1 MSSFIERLLNHRAS
15 KIKPVAA
22 SDNPVADFFDY
33 LFDLGTPGARLTLI
47 ISKIKKYDFSDDVY
61 LRELQIAHFYLE
73 LENYLIHHD
82 ARYINTEANLRAEI
96 KASFPDIVK
105 SEAFLPLYHS
115 GKNQEIIISRL
126 FLLIIL
132 KKFKDEDVELHT
144 TTAWIRTVE
153 NQGKEPVSTDLV
165 KQINAFR
172 KIKDDS
178 LKINQ
183 EFGAIFGQD
192 FVDSAYSATKEEF
205 FTYYRLIPAVT
216 SISEVI
222 PQLFTSLLHEIPTTL
237 FFDKTKEPD
246 LENKEENTA
255 AEVITIDTSKIDI
268 LENILDAFLLFD
280 TNGIIKEC
288 NSKASELF
296 GLKGKELI
304 NKSVFTFLPSAISR
318 DIKYDIS
325 NLYKGIESEIIGTC
339 VEVSLTVEPNAT
351 LPCELSFSNNF
362 SEPADTFTLLI
373 KDISHRE
380 DSLKAKINAE
390 RTAEAKSTFLSN
402 MSHEIRTPLN
412 VILGLSEILSNGN
425 LEDKRAIKKNLDGI
439 AFSAKNLLSI
449 VNDILDFSKIEAGKL
464 TLQSLDFNLRD
475 VVYNLATGF
484 EIKAREKGVQFISEI
499 DEQIPDIVIGDQYRL
514 NQIITNLV
522 GNAIKFT
529 KRGSIS
535 LNLQLIEKN
544 TETVKINFSVSD
556 TGIGIP
562 EDKLERI
569 FNSFYQVDEPELAKI
584 NGSGLGLTI
593 TRELINM
600 QDGKLTAASKLGEGS
615 TFEFTLDFKISQLKK
630 LKDIEQDFKDQNLSL
645 KGLRVLVAE
654 DNKMN
659 QFYIRQLLQGLDV
672 QADIAE
678 NGEEAVA
685 IYQNAKADYDLIL
698 MDMHMPVMNGLE
710 AISLIRQSNKDS
722 LNKIPIVACS
732 ADVFPEARKNAI
744 KAGIDFYLTKPLKE
758 EALKEVLY
766 WLVADE
772 GMKTKPVVGNTK
784 TPEIQEKKDEPVS
797 VDMNNLFEIF
807 DGDKEFITSLLE
819 VFIQETPEDL
829 NSLRNCVD
837 REYYPRA
844 STLAH
849 KMKSSF
855 MNLGLTKPGQYLQ
868 QIEVNIKNPEKVD
881 EAKKSLRSFEELYNK
896 ALLDV
901 NLQLIKL
908 KNN

>member
-15 KIKPVAA
+15 KIKPVPVRE
-22 SDNPVADFFDY
+22 NPITDFFEY
-33 LFDLGTPGARLTLI
+33 LYDLGTSGARLTLI
-47 ISKIKKYDFSDDVY
+47 KSKIKKYEFAEDTY
-61 LRELQIAHFYLE
+61 IRELQIAQFYLE

-82 ARYINTEANLRAEI
+82 SRYINTEVNLRSEI
-96 KASFPDIVK
+96 KMSFPDVVK

-115 GKNQEIIISRL
+115 GKNQEIVISRL

-132 KKFKDEDVELHT
+132 KKFKDEDLELSNT
-144 TTAWIRTVE
+144 ISWIKTIE
-153 NQGKEPVSTDLV
+153 SQCKEPVSSDLV

-172 KIKDDS
+172 KTKDDS

-183 EFGAIFGQD
+183 EFGEIFGQD
-192 FVDSAYSATKEEF
+192 FVDSVFSATKEEF
-205 FTYYRLIPAVT
+205 FNYYRLIPTVT
-216 SISEVI
+216 SISDII
-222 PQLFTSLLHEIPTTL
+222 PQLFTSLLHESHTTL
-237 FFDKTKEPD
+237 FFDKPKEPSVD
-246 LENKEENTA
+246 KEQGKIIKETIN
-255 AEVITIDTSKIDI
+255 IDTSKIDI
-268 LENILDAFLLFD
+268 LENILDAYLLFD
-280 TNGIIKEC
+280 SDGIIKDC
-288 NSKASELF
+288 NSRASVMF
-296 GLKGKELI
+296 DLKGKELI
-304 NKSVFTFLPSAISR
+304 NKSIFTLLPSAVSR
-318 DIKYDIS
+318 DIRYDIS
-325 NLYKGIESEIIGTC
+325 NLYKGLESEIIGSCIELDLST
-339 VEVSLTVEPNAT
+339 EPNYT

-362 SEPADTFTLLI
+362 SKPADTFTLLI
-373 KDISHRE
+373 KDISHRK

-425 LEDKRAIKKNLDGI
+425 LEDKKAVKKNLDGI
-439 AFSAKNLLSI
+439 SFSAKNLLSI

-464 TLQSLDFNLRD
+464 TFQSLDFNLRE
-475 VVYNLATGF
+475 VIYNLATGF

-535 LNLQLIEKN
+535 LNLKLIAKN
-544 TETVKINFSVSD
+544 TENVKIKFSVND
-556 TGIGIP
+556 TGIGIA
-562 EDKLERI
+562 EDKLESI

-593 TRELINM
+593 TKELINL
-600 QDGKLTAASKLGEGS
+600 QKGKLEATSKLGEGS

-630 LKDIEQDFKDQNLSL
+630 MKDIEQDFKDQNLTI

-685 IYQNAKADYDLIL
+685 IYQNAKTDYDLIL

-710 AISLIRQSNKDS
+710 AISQIRQSNKDS
-722 LNKIPIVACS
+722 LKKIPIVACS

-772 GMKTKPVVGNTK
+772 GMKTKPVIGNTK
-784 TPEIQEKKDEPVS
+784 TEETTDES
-797 VDMNNLFEIF
+797 VAVDIKNLFEIF
-807 DGDKEFITSLLE
+807 DGDKEFIISLLE

-829 NSLRNCVD
+829 NSLRNCVT

-868 QIEVNIKNPEKVD
+868 QIEANINTPDKVE
-881 EAKKSLRSFEELYNK
+881 EAK
-896 ALLDV
+896 
-901 NLQLIKL
+901 
-908 KNN
+908 

>member
-15 KIKPVAA
+15 KIKPVPVRE
-22 SDNPVADFFDY
+22 NPITDFFEY
-33 LFDLGTPGARLTLI
+33 LYDLGTSGARLTLI
-47 ISKIKKYDFSDDVY
+47 KSKIKKYEFAEDTY
-61 LRELQIAHFYLE
+61 IRELQIAQFYLE

-82 ARYINTEANLRAEI
+82 SRYINTEVNLRSEI
-96 KASFPDIVK
+96 KMSFPDVVK

-115 GKNQEIIISRL
+115 GKNQEIVISRL

-132 KKFKDEDVELHT
+132 KKFKDEDLELSNT
-144 TTAWIRTVE
+144 ISWIKTIE
-153 NQGKEPVSTDLV
+153 SQCKEPVSSDLV

-172 KIKDDS
+172 KTKDDS

-183 EFGAIFGQD
+183 EFGEIFGQD
-192 FVDSAYSATKEEF
+192 FVDSVFSATKEEF
-205 FTYYRLIPAVT
+205 FNYYRLIPTVT
-216 SISEVI
+216 SISDII
-222 PQLFTSLLHEIPTTL
+222 PQLFTSLLHESHTTL
-237 FFDKTKEPD
+237 FFDKPKEPSVD
-246 LENKEENTA
+246 KEQGKIIKETIN
-255 AEVITIDTSKIDI
+255 IDTSKIDI
-268 LENILDAFLLFD
+268 LENILDAYLLFD
-280 TNGIIKEC
+280 SDGIIKDC
-288 NSKASELF
+288 NSRASVMF
-296 GLKGKELI
+296 DLKGKELI
-304 NKSVFTFLPSAISR
+304 NKSIFTLLPSAVSR
-318 DIKYDIS
+318 DIRYDIS
-325 NLYKGIESEIIGTC
+325 NLYKGLESEIIGSCIELDLST
-339 VEVSLTVEPNAT
+339 EPNYT

-362 SEPADTFTLLI
+362 SKPADTFTLLI
-373 KDISHRE
+373 KDISHRK

-425 LEDKRAIKKNLDGI
+425 LEDKKAVKKNLDGI
-439 AFSAKNLLSI
+439 SFSAKNLLSI

-464 TLQSLDFNLRD
+464 TFQSLDFNLRE
-475 VVYNLATGF
+475 VIYNLATGF

-535 LNLQLIEKN
+535 LNLKLIAKN
-544 TETVKINFSVSD
+544 TENVKIKFSVND
-556 TGIGIP
+556 TGIGIA
-562 EDKLERI
+562 EDKLESI

-593 TRELINM
+593 TKELINL
-600 QDGKLTAASKLGEGS
+600 QKGKLEATSKLGEGS

-630 LKDIEQDFKDQNLSL
+630 MKDIEQDFKDQNLTI

-685 IYQNAKADYDLIL
+685 IYQNAKTDYDLIL

-710 AISLIRQSNKDS
+710 AISQIRQSNKDS
-722 LNKIPIVACS
+722 LKKIPIVACS

-772 GMKTKPVVGNTK
+772 GMKTKPVIGNTK
-784 TPEIQEKKDEPVS
+784 TEETTDES
-797 VDMNNLFEIF
+797 VAVDIKNLFEIF
-807 DGDKEFITSLLE
+807 DGDKEFIISLLE

-829 NSLRNCVD
+829 NSLRNCVT

-868 QIEVNIKNPEKVD
+868 QIEANINTPDKVE
-881 EAKKSLRSFEELYNK
+881 EAKKSLKSFENLYNK
-896 ALLDV
+896 VLLDV
-901 NLQLIKL
+901 NLQLINL

>member
-15 KIKPVAA
+15 KIKPTLANE
-22 SDNPVADFFDY
+22 NPIADFFKY
-33 LFDLGTPGARLTLI
+33 LFDLGSFGAQLTLI
-47 ISKIKKYDFSDDVY
+47 ESKIKGYEFSEDTY
-61 LRELQIAHFYLE
+61 IRELQVAHFYLE

-82 ARYINTEANLRAEI
+82 SRYINTEANLRSEI
-96 KASFPDIVK
+96 KINFPDVTK
-105 SEAFLPLYHS
+105 SDAFLPLYHS

-132 KKFKDEDVELHT
+132 KKFKDEDLDLNT
-144 TTAWIRTVE
+144 TNAWIKIIE
-153 NQGKEPVSTDLV
+153 NQFKEPVSADLI
-165 KQINAFR
+165 KQISAFR

-183 EFGAIFGQD
+183 EFGEIFGQD
-192 FVDSAYSATKEEF
+192 FVDSVYSTTKEEF
-205 FTYYRLIPAVT
+205 FNYYKLTPAVT
-216 SISEVI
+216 SISDII
-222 PQLFTSLLHEIPTTL
+222 PQLFTSLLNQSPTTL
-237 FFDKTKEPD
+237 FFDKPKDPILNNE
-246 LENKEENTA
+246 ENKIIEEP
-255 AEVITIDTSKIDI
+255 VKIDTANIDI
-268 LENILDAFLLFD
+268 LENILDAYLLFD
-280 TNGIIKEC
+280 TNGVIKDC
-288 NSKASELF
+288 NSKASIMFNLNKNELVQ
-296 GLKGKELI
+296 
-304 NKSVFTFLPSAISR
+304 KSIYSLLPSAVSR

-325 NLYKGIESEIIGTC
+325 NLYKGVESEIIGTC
-339 VEVSLTVEPNAT
+339 VELDISTASSKK

-362 SEPADTFTLLI
+362 SEPADTFTLFI
-373 KDISHRE
+373 KDISHRK

-425 LEDKRAIKKNLDGI
+425 LKDQKTIKKNLDGI
-439 AFSAKNLLSI
+439 SFSAKNLLSI

-464 TLQSLDFNLRD
+464 TLQSLDFNLRE
-475 VVYNLATGF
+475 VVDNLATGF
-484 EIKAREKGVQFISEI
+484 EIKAREMGVQFIAEI

-535 LNLQLIEKN
+535 LKLQFIEKN
-544 TETVKINFSVSD
+544 TETVKIKFSVSD
-556 TGIGIP
+556 TGIGIA
-562 EDKLERI
+562 EDKLESI

-593 TRELINM
+593 TRELITLKK
-600 QDGKLTAASKLGEGS
+600 GKLEAKSTLGKGS
-615 TFEFTLDFKISQLKK
+615 TFEFTLDFKISHLKK
-630 LKDIEQDFKDQNLSL
+630 LKDIEQDFKNQNLSL

-659 QFYIRQLLQGLDV
+659 QFYIRQLLQGLNV

-678 NGEEAVA
+678 NGQEAVA
-685 IYQNAKADYDLIL
+685 IYQDAKANYDLIL

-710 AISLIRQSNKDS
+710 AISLIRESNKDS
-722 LNKIPIVACS
+722 LNKVPIVACS

-758 EALKEVLY
+758 DALKEVLY

-772 GMKTKPVVGNTK
+772 GMKTKPVIGNTK
-784 TPEIQEKKDEPVS
+784 TEETTDTSVS
-797 VDMNNLFEIF
+797 VDIKNLFEIF
-807 DGDKEFITSLLE
+807 DGDKEFIISLLE
-819 VFIQETPEDL
+819 VFIEETPKDL
-829 NSLRNCVD
+829 NSLRNCVAK
-837 REYYPRA
+837 EYYPRA

-855 MNLGLTKPGQYLQ
+855 MNLGLTKPGHYLQ
-868 QIEVNIKNPEKVD
+868 QIEASINDPDKVKK
-881 EAKKSLRSFEELYNK
+881 AKKSLESFEELYDRV
-896 ALLDV
+896 LVDV

>member
-15 KIKPVAA
+15 KIKPVPVRE
-22 SDNPVADFFDY
+22 NPITDFFEY
-33 LFDLGTPGARLTLI
+33 LYDLGTSGARLTLI
-47 ISKIKKYDFSDDVY
+47 KSKIKKYEFAEDTY
-61 LRELQIAHFYLE
+61 IRELQIAQFYLE

-82 ARYINTEANLRAEI
+82 SRYINTEVNLRSEI
-96 KASFPDIVK
+96 KMSFPDVVK

-115 GKNQEIIISRL
+115 GKNQEIVISRL

-132 KKFKDEDVELHT
+132 KKFKDEDLELSNT
-144 TTAWIRTVE
+144 ISWIKTIE
-153 NQGKEPVSTDLV
+153 SQCKEPVSSDLV

-172 KIKDDS
+172 KTKDDS

-183 EFGAIFGQD
+183 EFGEIFGQD
-192 FVDSAYSATKEEF
+192 FVDSVFSATKEEF
-205 FTYYRLIPAVT
+205 FNYYRLIPTVT
-216 SISEVI
+216 SISDII
-222 PQLFTSLLHEIPTTL
+222 PQLFTSLLHESHTTL
-237 FFDKTKEPD
+237 FFDKPKEPSVD
-246 LENKEENTA
+246 KEQGKIIKETIN
-255 AEVITIDTSKIDI
+255 IDTSKIDI
-268 LENILDAFLLFD
+268 LENILDAYLLFD
-280 TNGIIKEC
+280 SDGIIKDC
-288 NSKASELF
+288 NSRASVMF
-296 GLKGKELI
+296 DLKGKELI
-304 NKSVFTFLPSAISR
+304 NKSIFTLLPSAVSR
-318 DIKYDIS
+318 DIRYDIS
-325 NLYKGIESEIIGTC
+325 NLYKGLESEIIGSCIELDLST
-339 VEVSLTVEPNAT
+339 EPNYT

-362 SEPADTFTLLI
+362 SKPADTFTLLI
-373 KDISHRE
+373 KDISHRK

-425 LEDKRAIKKNLDGI
+425 LEDKKAVKKNLDGI
-439 AFSAKNLLSI
+439 SFSAKNLLSI

-464 TLQSLDFNLRD
+464 TFQSLDFNLRE
-475 VVYNLATGF
+475 VIYNLATGF

-535 LNLQLIEKN
+535 LNLKLIAKN
-544 TETVKINFSVSD
+544 TENVKIKFSVND
-556 TGIGIP
+556 TGIGIA
-562 EDKLERI
+562 EDKLESI

-593 TRELINM
+593 TKELINL
-600 QDGKLTAASKLGEGS
+600 QKGKLEATSKLGEGS

-630 LKDIEQDFKDQNLSL
+630 MKDIEQDFKDQNLTI

-685 IYQNAKADYDLIL
+685 IYQNAKTDYDLIL

-710 AISLIRQSNKDS
+710 AISQIRQSNKDS
-722 LNKIPIVACS
+722 LKKIPIVACS

-772 GMKTKPVVGNTK
+772 GMKTKPVIGNTK
-784 TPEIQEKKDEPVS
+784 TEETTDES
-797 VDMNNLFEIF
+797 VAVDIKNLFEIF
-807 DGDKEFITSLLE
+807 DGDKEFIISLLE

-829 NSLRNCVD
+829 NSLRNCVT

-868 QIEVNIKNPEKVD
+868 QIEANINTPDKVE
-881 EAKKSLRSFEELYNK
+881 EAKKNLKSFENLYNK
-896 ALLDV
+896 VLLDV
-901 NLQLIKL
+901 NLQLINL

>member
-15 KIKPVAA
+15 KIKPALA
-22 SDNPVADFFDY
+22 SENPIANFFKY
-33 LFDLGTPGARLTLI
+33 LFDLGSSGARLTLI
-47 ISKIKKYDFSDDVY
+47 ESKIKGYEFSEDTY
-61 LRELQIAHFYLE
+61 IRELQIAHFYLE
-73 LENYLIHHD
+73 LENYLIYHD
-82 ARYINTEANLRAEI
+82 SRYINTEANLRSEI
-96 KASFPDIVK
+96 KINFPDLTE

-132 KKFKDEDVELHT
+132 KKFKDEDFDLNT
-144 TTAWIRTVE
+144 TNAWIKIIET
-153 NQGKEPVSTDLV
+153 QLKESVSTDLI
-165 KQINAFR
+165 KQISAFR

-183 EFGAIFGQD
+183 EFGEIFGQD
-192 FVDSAYSATKEEF
+192 FVDSVYSTTKEEF
-205 FTYYRLIPAVT
+205 FNYYKLTPAVT
-216 SISEVI
+216 SISDII
-222 PQLFTSLLHEIPTTL
+222 PQLFTSLLNQSPTTL
-237 FFDKTKEPD
+237 FFDKLKEPILD
-246 LENKEENTA
+246 KEENKII
-255 AEVITIDTSKIDI
+255 EEPVKIDTTKIYI
-268 LENILDAFLLFD
+268 LENILDAYLLFD
-280 TNGIIKEC
+280 ANGIIKDC
-288 NSKASELF
+288 NSKASIMFNLNKNELVQ
-296 GLKGKELI
+296 
-304 NKSVFTFLPSAISR
+304 KSIYSLLPSAVSR

-325 NLYKGIESEIIGTC
+325 NLYKGVESEIIGTC
-339 VEVSLTVEPNAT
+339 VELDISTAPSEKM
-351 LPCELSFSNNF
+351 PCELSFSNNF

-373 KDISHRE
+373 KDISHRK

-425 LEDKRAIKKNLDGI
+425 LKDQKTIKKNLDGI
-439 AFSAKNLLSI
+439 SFSAKNLLSI

-464 TLQSLDFNLRD
+464 TLQSLDFNLRE

-484 EIKAREKGVQFISEI
+484 EIKAREKGVQFIAEI
-499 DEQIPDIVIGDQYRL
+499 DDQIPDIIIGDQYRL

-535 LNLQLIEKN
+535 LKLQFIEKN
-544 TETVKINFSVSD
+544 TETVKIKFSVSD
-556 TGIGIP
+556 TGIGIA
-562 EDKLERI
+562 EDKLESI
-569 FNSFYQVDEPELAKI
+569 FKSFYQVDEPELAKI

-593 TRELINM
+593 TRELITLKK
-600 QDGKLTAASKLGEGS
+600 GKLEAKSTLGKGS
-615 TFEFTLDFKISQLKK
+615 TFEFTLDFKISHLKK
-630 LKDIEQDFKDQNLSL
+630 LKDIEQDFKNQNLSL

-678 NGEEAVA
+678 NGQEAVA
-685 IYQNAKADYDLIL
+685 IYQDAKANYDLIL

-710 AISLIRQSNKDS
+710 AISLIRESNKDS
-722 LNKIPIVACS
+722 LNKVPIVACS

-758 EALKEVLY
+758 DALKEVLY

-772 GMKTKPVVGNTK
+772 GMKTKPVIGNVK
-784 TPEIQEKKDEPVS
+784 TEENTNTSVS
-797 VDMNNLFEIF
+797 VDIKNLFEIF
-807 DGDKEFITSLLE
+807 DGDKEFIISLLE
-819 VFIQETPEDL
+819 VFIEETPKDL
-829 NSLRNCVD
+829 NSLRNCVA

-855 MNLGLTKPGQYLQ
+855 MNLGLTKPGHYLQ
-868 QIEVNIKNPEKVD
+868 QIEANINNPDKVKK
-881 EAKKSLRSFEELYNK
+881 AKESLKSFEEFYDR
-896 ALLDV
+896 ALVDV

-908 KNN
+908 KSN

>member
-15 KIKPVAA
+15 KIKPTLANE
-22 SDNPVADFFDY
+22 NPIADFFKY
-33 LFDLGTPGARLTLI
+33 LFDLGSFGAQLTLI
-47 ISKIKKYDFSDDVY
+47 ESKIKGYEFSEDTY
-61 LRELQIAHFYLE
+61 IRELQVAHFYLE

-82 ARYINTEANLRAEI
+82 SRYINTEANLRSEI
-96 KASFPDIVK
+96 KINFPDVTK
-105 SEAFLPLYHS
+105 SDAFLPLYHS

-132 KKFKDEDVELHT
+132 KKFKDEDLDLNT
-144 TTAWIRTVE
+144 TNAWIKIIE
-153 NQGKEPVSTDLV
+153 NQFKEPVSADLI
-165 KQINAFR
+165 KQISAFR

-183 EFGAIFGQD
+183 EFGEIFGQD
-192 FVDSAYSATKEEF
+192 FVDSVYSTTKEEF
-205 FTYYRLIPAVT
+205 FNYYKLTPAVT
-216 SISEVI
+216 SISDII
-222 PQLFTSLLHEIPTTL
+222 PQLFTSLLNQSPTTL
-237 FFDKTKEPD
+237 FFDKPKDPILNNE
-246 LENKEENTA
+246 ENKIIEEP
-255 AEVITIDTSKIDI
+255 VKIDTANIDI
-268 LENILDAFLLFD
+268 LENILDAYILFD
-280 TNGIIKEC
+280 TNGVIKDC
-288 NSKASELF
+288 NSKASIMFNLNKNELVQ
-296 GLKGKELI
+296 
-304 NKSVFTFLPSAISR
+304 KSIYSLLPSAVSR

-325 NLYKGIESEIIGTC
+325 NLYKGVESEIIGTC
-339 VEVSLTVEPNAT
+339 VELDISTASSKK

-362 SEPADTFTLLI
+362 SEPADTFTLFI
-373 KDISHRE
+373 KDISHRK

-425 LEDKRAIKKNLDGI
+425 LKDQKTIKKNLDGI
-439 AFSAKNLLSI
+439 SFSAKNLLSI

-464 TLQSLDFNLRD
+464 TLQSLDFNLRE
-475 VVYNLATGF
+475 VVDNLATGF
-484 EIKAREKGVQFISEI
+484 EIKAREMGVQFIAEI

-535 LNLQLIEKN
+535 LKLQFIEKN
-544 TETVKINFSVSD
+544 TETVKIKFSVSD
-556 TGIGIP
+556 TGIGIA
-562 EDKLERI
+562 EDKLESI

-593 TRELINM
+593 TRELITLKK
-600 QDGKLTAASKLGEGS
+600 GKLEAKSTLGKGS
-615 TFEFTLDFKISQLKK
+615 TFEFTLDFKISHLKK
-630 LKDIEQDFKDQNLSL
+630 LKDIEQDFKNQNLSL

-659 QFYIRQLLQGLDV
+659 QFYIRQLLQGLNV

-678 NGEEAVA
+678 NGQEAVA
-685 IYQNAKADYDLIL
+685 IYQDAKANYDLIL

-710 AISLIRQSNKDS
+710 AISLIRESNKDS
-722 LNKIPIVACS
+722 LNKVPIVACS

-758 EALKEVLY
+758 DALKEVLY

-772 GMKTKPVVGNTK
+772 GMKTKPVIGNTK
-784 TPEIQEKKDEPVS
+784 TEETTDTSVS
-797 VDMNNLFEIF
+797 VDIKNLFEIF
-807 DGDKEFITSLLE
+807 DGDKEFIISLLE
-819 VFIQETPEDL
+819 VFIEETPKDL
-829 NSLRNCVD
+829 NSLRNCVAK
-837 REYYPRA
+837 EYYPRA

-855 MNLGLTKPGQYLQ
+855 MNLGLTKPGHYLQ
-868 QIEVNIKNPEKVD
+868 QIEASINDPDKVKK
-881 EAKKSLRSFEELYNK
+881 AKKSLESFEELYDRV
-896 ALLDV
+896 LVDV

>member
-15 KIKPVAA
+15 KIKPVPVRE
-22 SDNPVADFFDY
+22 NPITDFFEY
-33 LFDLGTPGARLTLI
+33 LYDLGTSGARLTLI
-47 ISKIKKYDFSDDVY
+47 KSKIKKYEFAEDTY
-61 LRELQIAHFYLE
+61 IRELQIAQFYLE

-82 ARYINTEANLRAEI
+82 SRYINTEVNLRSEI
-96 KASFPDIVK
+96 KMSFPDVVK

-115 GKNQEIIISRL
+115 GKNQEIVISRL

-132 KKFKDEDVELHT
+132 KKFKDEDLELSNT
-144 TTAWIRTVE
+144 ISWIKTLE
-153 NQGKEPVSTDLV
+153 NQCKEPVSSDLV

-172 KIKDDS
+172 KTKDDS

-183 EFGAIFGQD
+183 EFGEIFGQD
-192 FVDSAYSATKEEF
+192 FVDSVFSATKEEF
-205 FTYYRLIPAVT
+205 FNYYRLIPTVT
-216 SISEVI
+216 SISDII
-222 PQLFTSLLHEIPTTL
+222 PQLFTSLLHESHTTL
-237 FFDKTKEPD
+237 FFDKPKEPSVD
-246 LENKEENTA
+246 KEQEKIIKETIN
-255 AEVITIDTSKIDI
+255 IDTSKIDI
-268 LENILDAFLLFD
+268 LENILDAYLLFD
-280 TNGIIKEC
+280 SDGIIKDC
-288 NSKASELF
+288 NSRASVMF
-296 GLKGKELI
+296 DLKGKELI
-304 NKSVFTFLPSAISR
+304 NKSIFTLLPSAVSR
-318 DIKYDIS
+318 DIRYDIS
-325 NLYKGIESEIIGTC
+325 NLYKGLESEIIGSCIELDLST
-339 VEVSLTVEPNAT
+339 EPNYT

-362 SEPADTFTLLI
+362 SKPADTFTLLI
-373 KDISHRE
+373 KDISHRK

-425 LEDKRAIKKNLDGI
+425 LEDKKAVKKNLDGI
-439 AFSAKNLLSI
+439 SFSAKNLLSI

-464 TLQSLDFNLRD
+464 TFQSLDFNLRE
-475 VVYNLATGF
+475 VIYNLATGF

-535 LNLQLIEKN
+535 LNLKLIAKN
-544 TETVKINFSVSD
+544 TENVKIKFSVND
-556 TGIGIP
+556 TGIGIA
-562 EDKLERI
+562 EDKLESI

-593 TRELINM
+593 TKELINL
-600 QDGKLTAASKLGEGS
+600 QKGKLEATSKLGEGS

-630 LKDIEQDFKDQNLSL
+630 MKDIEQDFKDQNLTI

-685 IYQNAKADYDLIL
+685 IYQNAKTDYDLIL

-710 AISLIRQSNKDS
+710 AISQIRQSNKDS
-722 LNKIPIVACS
+722 LKKIPIVACS

-772 GMKTKPVVGNTK
+772 GMKTKPVIGNTK
-784 TPEIQEKKDEPVS
+784 TEETTDES
-797 VDMNNLFEIF
+797 VAVDIKNLFEIF
-807 DGDKEFITSLLE
+807 DGDKEFIISLLE

-829 NSLRNCVD
+829 NSLRNCVT

-868 QIEVNIKNPEKVD
+868 QIEANINTPDKVE
-881 EAKKSLRSFEELYNK
+881 EAKKSLKSFENLYNK
-896 ALLDV
+896 VLLDV
-901 NLQLIKL
+901 KLQLINL

>member
-15 KIKPVAA
+15 KIKPVPVRE
-22 SDNPVADFFDY
+22 NPITDFFEY
-33 LFDLGTPGARLTLI
+33 LYDLGTSGARLTLI
-47 ISKIKKYDFSDDVY
+47 KSKIKKYEFAEDTY
-61 LRELQIAHFYLE
+61 IRELQIAQFYLE

-82 ARYINTEANLRAEI
+82 SRYINTEVNLRSEI
-96 KASFPDIVK
+96 KMSFPDVVK

-115 GKNQEIIISRL
+115 GKNQEIVISRL

-132 KKFKDEDVELHT
+132 KKFKDEDLELSNT
-144 TTAWIRTVE
+144 ISWIKTIE
-153 NQGKEPVSTDLV
+153 SQCKEPVSSDLV

-172 KIKDDS
+172 KTKDDS

-183 EFGAIFGQD
+183 EFGEIFGQD
-192 FVDSAYSATKEEF
+192 FVDSVFSATKEEF
-205 FTYYRLIPAVT
+205 FNYYRLIPTVT
-216 SISEVI
+216 SISDII
-222 PQLFTSLLHEIPTTL
+222 PQLFTSLLHESHTTL
-237 FFDKTKEPD
+237 FFDKPKEPSVD
-246 LENKEENTA
+246 KEQGKIIKETIN
-255 AEVITIDTSKIDI
+255 IDTSKIDI
-268 LENILDAFLLFD
+268 LENILDAYLLFD
-280 TNGIIKEC
+280 SDGIIKDC
-288 NSKASELF
+288 NSRASVMF
-296 GLKGKELI
+296 DLKGKELI
-304 NKSVFTFLPSAISR
+304 NKSIFTLLPSAVSR
-318 DIKYDIS
+318 DIRYDIS
-325 NLYKGIESEIIGTC
+325 NLYKGLESEIIGSCIELDLST
-339 VEVSLTVEPNAT
+339 EPNYT

-362 SEPADTFTLLI
+362 SKPADTFTLLI
-373 KDISHRE
+373 KDISHRK

-425 LEDKRAIKKNLDGI
+425 LEDKKAVKKNLDGI
-439 AFSAKNLLSI
+439 SFSAKNLLSI

-464 TLQSLDFNLRD
+464 TFQSLDFNLRE
-475 VVYNLATGF
+475 VIYNLATGF

-522 GNAIKFT
+522 GTAIKFT

-535 LNLQLIEKN
+535 LNLKLIAKN
-544 TETVKINFSVSD
+544 TENVKIKFSVND
-556 TGIGIP
+556 TGIGIA
-562 EDKLERI
+562 EDKLESI

-593 TRELINM
+593 TKELINL
-600 QDGKLTAASKLGEGS
+600 QKGKLEATSKLGEGS

-630 LKDIEQDFKDQNLSL
+630 MKDIEQDFKDQNLTI

-685 IYQNAKADYDLIL
+685 IYQNAKTDYDLIL

-710 AISLIRQSNKDS
+710 AISQIRQSNKDS
-722 LNKIPIVACS
+722 LKKIPIVACS

-772 GMKTKPVVGNTK
+772 GMKTKPVIGNTK
-784 TPEIQEKKDEPVS
+784 TEETTDES
-797 VDMNNLFEIF
+797 VAVDIKNLFEIF
-807 DGDKEFITSLLE
+807 DGDKEFIISLLE

-829 NSLRNCVD
+829 NSLRNCVT

-868 QIEVNIKNPEKVD
+868 QIEANINTPDKVE
-881 EAKKSLRSFEELYNK
+881 EAKKNLKSFENLYNK
-896 ALLDV
+896 VLLDV
-901 NLQLIKL
+901 NLQLINL